1 MSVRMLFPCSTA
13 LPRICLTISFSCAL
27 FDADGELIAN
37 APNVP
42 AHLGSMQYAVAYQ
55 AERRR
60 GQLKPGDVLLSNTPE
75 AGGGHLPDITV
86 SPASRSPQLQEY

>member
-1 MSVRMLFPCSTA
+1 MT
-13 LPRICLTISFSCAL
+13 SFSCAL

-55 AERRR
+55 VERRR

-86 SPASRSPQLQEY
+86 SSAAQ

>member
-1 MSVRMLFPCSTA
+1 
-13 LPRICLTISFSCAL
+13 
-27 FDADGELIAN
+27 
-37 APNVP
+37 
-42 AHLGSMQYAVAYQ
+42 MQYAVAYQ

-86 SPASRSPQLQEY
+86 SSTFQLAHLQEC